1 MAAADVVVVGAG
13 PSGLAAA
20 LEAANHGAAVVLV
33 EPLDGVGG
41 LSRTVV
47 AGECRFDI
55 GPHRFFTQND
65 EVRRLF
71 RDTLGSDAIRVDRTT
86 RILYDGRYFDYPLTV
101 GNAIGGTGLGEA
113 VAFGA
118 SYLRARVAALAARGV
133 APRDFAAW
141 VVRQFGRR
149 LYESFFR
156 VYTEK
161 VWGVPCTLISAEW
174 AGQRIRGLSLAAA
187 VRHAVAG
194 ARRGGP
200 RSFEQVFDYPRLG
213 AGQVYEAMAAA
224 VVGRGATL
232 ATGTRARRVLVEG
245 ARVRAIEVAGAAGT
259 ALVEGRSF
267 LCSAPLADLVAMVDP
282 PPPVQVRDAARAL
295 RHRDHVAVNLVADGL
310 PFHDQWVY
318 VHDRRVR
325 AARVANYRNF
335 SAAMTGGRDVSPLTV
350 EYFAFPGDDI
360 DRLADAELIGL
371 AGSELERLGLVRECR
386 PGEGF
391 VVRSRGAYP
400 LLELGH
406 ERHVAVIRD
415 WLAGFDNLLPIGRA
429 GMFKYNN
436 QDHAMMT
443 GLLAA
448 RTLLGIG
455 RFDPWAVNI
464 DASYHE
470 RGSVR

>member
-20 LEAANHGAAVVLV
+20 LEATRHGATVTLV
-33 EPLDGVGG
+33 ECLDGVGG
-41 LSRTVV
+41 LSRTVA
-47 AGECRFDI
+47 AGGCRFDI

-71 RDTLGSDAIRVDRTT
+71 RDTVGSEAIRVDRMT
-86 RILYDGRYFDYPLTV
+86 RILYDGRYFDYPLTI

-113 VAFGA
+113 VALGA
-118 SYLRARVAALAARGV
+118 SYLRARVGALSAGDV
-133 APRDFAAW
+133 EPRDFEAW

-161 VWGVPCTLISAEW
+161 VWGVPCTRISAEW
-174 AGQRIRGLSLAAA
+174 AGQRIRGLSFAAA
-187 VRHAVAG
+187 VRHAVLG

-213 AGQVYEAMAAA
+213 AGQVYETMAETA
-224 VVGRGATL
+224 VERGATL
-232 ATGTRARRVLVEG
+232 RTGARTKRVLVDG
-245 ARVRAIEVAGAAGT
+245 TRVRAIEVADAAGT
-259 ALVEGRSF
+259 MLVEGRSF
-267 LCSAPLADLVAMVDP
+267 LCSAPLTDLVAMVDP
-282 PPPVQVRDAARAL
+282 PPPPQVLDAARAL
-295 RHRDHVAVNLVADGL
+295 RHRDHIAVNLVADGL
-310 PFHDQWVY
+310 PFRDQWIY
-318 VHDRRVR
+318 VHDRRVH

-335 SAAMTGGRDVSPLTV
+335 SAAMAGGRDVSPLTV
-350 EYFAFPGDDI
+350 EYFAFPGDDF
-360 DRLADAELIGL
+360 DRLTDSALIGL
-371 AGSELERLGLVRECR
+371 AGQELDRLGLVRA
-386 PGEGF
+386 GQLSEGF
-391 VVRSRGAYP
+391 VVRSPGAYP

-406 ERHVAVIRD
+406 ERHIAVIRD
-415 WLAGFDNLLPIGRA
+415 WLAGFANLLPIGRA

-443 GLLAA
+443 GLLGA

-464 DASYHE
+464 DAGYHE
-470 RGSVR
+470 RGTAR